1 MNCAI
6 SSPRCARNLFGISV
20 HYLSEG
26 NGRTMRI
33 TTGTFCRKC
42 GAAIPPN
49 SPQHSCGACLLE
61 TGLGPDEP
69 VAGGGDPGR
78 PSAALMD
85 FGDYELLEQ
94 IGRGGQGVVFRARQK
109 SLNRIVALKV
119 IGLGQW
125 ATKAHLKRF
134 RLEAEAAAK
143 LEHPGIVPIHDVGE
157 RDGSCYFSMKF
168 IEGGQL
174 DEVVRRTPI
183 SIREAAELIA
193 KVARTVH
200 YAHEHGILHRDIKP
214 GNILLDRNGE
224 PHLTDF
230 GLARLVEADSTVTGT
245 LEVLGTPSYMAPEQA
260 AGNNAAVSSDTDV
273 YGLGAVLY
281 QLLTGQPPFAGGT
294 TYETIRLLLDTEPR
308 PPRLLN
314 PKVDRDLS
322 TI

>member
-6 SSPRCARNLFGISV
+6 SSPRCARNLSEISV

-33 TTGTFCRKC
+33 TTGKFCRKC

-49 SPQHSCGACLLE
+49 SPQQSCGACLLE
-61 TGLGPDEP
+61 SGLGILADEP
-69 VAGGGDPGR
+69 VAGVADPGR
-78 PSAALMD
+78 TSSMLMD

-109 SLNRIVALKV
+109 SLNRTVALKI

-143 LEHPGIVPIHDVGE
+143 LEHPGIVPIHEVGE

-174 DEVVRRTPI
+174 DEVARREPMPI
-183 SIREAAELIA
+183 RQAAELI
-193 KVARTVH
+193 
-200 YAHEHGILHRDIKP
+200 
-214 GNILLDRNGE
+214 
-224 PHLTDF
+224 
-230 GLARLVEADSTVTGT
+230 
-245 LEVLGTPSYMAPEQA
+245 
-260 AGNNAAVSSDTDV
+260 
-273 YGLGAVLY
+273 
-281 QLLTGQPPFAGGT
+281 
-294 TYETIRLLLDTEPR
+294 
-308 PPRLLN
+308 
-314 PKVDRDLS
+314 
-322 TI
+322 